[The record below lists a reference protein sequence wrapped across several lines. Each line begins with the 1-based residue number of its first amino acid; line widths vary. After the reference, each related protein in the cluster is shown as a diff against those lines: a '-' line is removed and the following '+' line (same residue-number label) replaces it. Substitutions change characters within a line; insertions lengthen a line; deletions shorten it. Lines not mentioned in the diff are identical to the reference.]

1 MHIAEGMLSVPVLV
15 TGTLLSFGGIALG
28 LKQLDYERIPQVA
41 LLSAAFFVA
50 SLIHLPLGFSNI
62 HLVLNGLIGLL
73 LGWAVFPAL
82 WIALLLQA
90 IFFGFGGLTVLGV
103 NTINMALPAIIC
115 FYLFNY
121 LIRSTLK
128 SRTVFIYGF
137 IVGMLSVAITTLM
150 VAISLLATHESFWNL
165 VQLMLITHFPVMI
178 VEGIMSGMII
188 MFLRQIRPEILLAPL
203 TGQIEAYRASV

>member
-1 MHIAEGMLSVPVLV
+1 MHIAEGILSVPVLV
-15 TGTLLSFGGIALG
+15 TGTLLSFSGIALG
-28 LKQLDYERIPQVA
+28 LKQLEYERIPQVA
-41 LLSAAFFVA
+41 LLSAAFFVV

-62 HLVLNGLIGLL
+62 HLILNGLIGLL

-103 NTINMALPAIIC
+103 NTVNMALPAIIC

-128 SRTVFIYGF
+128 NRTVFIYGF
-137 IVGMLSVAITTLM
+137 MVGILSVAITIFM
-150 VAISLLATHESFWNL
+150 VAISLLATHESFWSL
-165 VQLMLITHFPVMI
+165 VQLMLITHFPLMI

-188 MFLRQIRPEILLAPL
+188 MFLRQIRPEILLVPL
-203 TGQIEAYRASV
+203 TGQIEAYRASI